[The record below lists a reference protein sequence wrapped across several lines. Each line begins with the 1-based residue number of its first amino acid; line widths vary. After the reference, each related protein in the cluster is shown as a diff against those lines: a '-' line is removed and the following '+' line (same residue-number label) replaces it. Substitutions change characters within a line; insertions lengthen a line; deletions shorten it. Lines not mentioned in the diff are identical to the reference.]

1 MSQDNPSKMGILFP
15 HMRTSSMTSTLKICS
30 ATYALPRMIFT
41 DPRSTLKDHVDDR
54 TVAFKSLF
62 SFKLSIYFNYYVA
75 NTPEGTL

>member
-1 MSQDNPSKMGILFP
+1 
-15 HMRTSSMTSTLKICS
+15 
-30 ATYALPRMIFT
+30 MIFT